1 MKIIEDKKVVLV
13 VNAKVANYGRDYE
26 TLCVLQDTIIGNL
39 FEQKKRILTKEV
51 FNFCEDI
58 GYEVTETEAADI
70 AESIITSD
78 YGETADGNV
87 LFIGGAYEVLGD
99 PSNK

>member
-1 MKIIEDKKVVLV
+1 MEIIEDKKVILV
-13 VNAKVANYGRDYE
+13 VNVKVANNYGNDYE

-51 FNFCEDI
+51 FNFCENN
-58 GYEVTETEAADI
+58 GYEVTETEAANI

-87 LFIGGAYEVLGD
+87 LFMGGAYEILGD
-99 PSNK
+99 LSK